1 MKSYEHQRKD
11 RLQSVIDDYLQDE
24 TISSRQIFEEIL
36 SCINDVAEY
45 HKKYLDRANDLKSFC
60 VYKVHTPEENEYFA
74 QKWQYDKIPNRY

>member
-1 MKSYEHQRKD
+1 MKTYEQQRKD
-11 RLQSVIDDYLQDE
+11 RLQDIIDDYLQDE
-24 TISSRQIFEEIL
+24 KISSRQVFEEIL
-36 SCINDVAEY
+36 SCINDVADY

>member
-1 MKSYEHQRKD
+1 MKTYEQQRKD
-11 RLQSVIDDYLQDE
+11 RLQDIIDDYLQDE
-24 TISSRQIFEEIL
+24 KISSRQVFEEIL